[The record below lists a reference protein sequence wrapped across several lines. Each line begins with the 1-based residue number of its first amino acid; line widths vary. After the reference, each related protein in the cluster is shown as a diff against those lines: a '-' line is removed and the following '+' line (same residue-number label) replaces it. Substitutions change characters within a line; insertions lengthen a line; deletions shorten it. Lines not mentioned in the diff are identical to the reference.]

1 MKNILGEDFDSEI
14 KSQVDARQKSLG
26 KYSNILP
33 KDLIYYQNK
42 APWIKLA
49 SSVDLTP
56 GGKNA
61 NILKNALNLSSDNNI
76 KDSELAKKCILHGGV
91 VSKDNPKPQAGLRFK
106 SDDIFSGAYGWGGGE
121 RGFVPQPGIVGA
133 DVTYY
138 NDGAL
143 SKATVS
149 IKCFSREQ
157 FAVIDAL
164 YMRPGYG
171 VLLEF
176 GWSMYLDKDSKL
188 KEFDQFNSEPLERF
202 FGKELD
208 DNLEIYKLIKEERL
222 KHEGNYDGVYGKI
235 SKFDWKF
242 NNDGSYDITIQIT
255 GYGDMIE
262 SLTVTPPNYTPIKD
276 DEEGDSS
283 FNIFEIFNSNK
294 KEDNLNTLAKISPLH
309 GGLYEIKTLSDSDNN
324 NKVKKKKVEE
334 DNNKIIL
341 YEIDQNEDIIEII
354 SNDSSPNKSS
364 RYISLR
370 RFLELV
376 KTTLLPKSG
385 KKSKPKFDFDILQK
399 GEDDKPKNFF
409 VFSNKSISSDPKKV
423 LVSFNYDVEGLD
435 EKTQANITALNT
447 GTPLNKIKT
456 DNNVRGD
463 LRYIY
468 LNIDEIFKLLVSSTG
483 EEGIAVFDLIYNVL
497 KFINNSLGGINKL
510 TPILDNTEGLI
521 RIIDYS
527 PLMLLDNPPLS
538 GNPPKDETAKFNIF
552 GVSNLQGS
560 FVRNINLSSEISD
573 DLSTM
578 ISIGAAANDNE
589 INANSTS
596 FSDYNKGLEDRL
608 GKDTTLP
615 GQETTKEDG
624 KPLTLEEKINK
635 FKNEKK
641 TNFIKNVDL
650 LYGEFDFDNDTIN
663 SLSTFNRGFQQLYI
677 RSQQSGDKKI
687 SSFFL
692 PFNLQ
697 LTMDGLGGMKL
708 FQRFKVNEDQ
718 KVLPP
723 MYDGQN
729 IDLIIKG
736 INHSITPTGW
746 TTTLDSLSVPKST
759 AK

>member
-1 MKNILGEDFDSEI
+1 MKNILGEDFDNKI
-14 KSQVDARQKSLG
+14 KTQIDVRQNSLG
-26 KYSNILP
+26 KYTNILP

-42 APWIKLA
+42 SPWIKLA

-56 GGKNA
+56 GEKNA
-61 NILKNALNLSSDNNI
+61 NILKNALKLSSDNNI
-76 KDSELAKKCILHGGV
+76 SKEGLAKKCILHGGV
-91 VSKDNPKPQAGLRFK
+91 VDISNNKEPKLQSGLRFK

-138 NDGAL
+138 NNGAL
-143 SKATVS
+143 SKCTVS

-157 FAVIDAL
+157 FAVIDTL

-188 KEFDQFNSEPLERF
+188 QEFNTFNSKPLESF
-202 FGKELD
+202 FEGPLK
-208 DNLEIYKLIKEERL
+208 DNLEMYKLIKKERL
-222 KHEGNYDGVYGKI
+222 KYEGNYDGVYGKI

-262 SLTVTPPNYTPIKD
+262 SLTVTPPNYTPPKD
-276 DEEGDSS
+276 LKSEDDSWDIFAL
-283 FNIFEIFNSNK
+283 FNGV
-294 KEDNLNTLAKISPLH
+294 KENTLEALAKISPLH
-309 GGLYEIKTLSDSDNN
+309 SNLYKLKILSDSTEGIKSKSSDSK
-324 NKVKKKKVEE
+324 KVKVYTIS
-334 DNNKIIL
+334 DNSSNVNN
-341 YEIDQNEDIIEII
+341 QIIEFIP
-354 SNDSSPNKSS
+354 NSSTTPSETL
-364 RYISLR
+364 RYISLED
-370 RFLELV
+370 FLDLV
-376 KTTLLPKSG
+376 KVNLFPQSND
-385 KKSKPKFDFDILQK
+385 KPKFDFDLLQRK
-399 GEDDKPKNFF
+399 KDSNGKIIEPENLF
-409 VFSNKSISSDPKKV
+409 VFSDSSISSNPKKV
-423 LVSFNYDVEGLD
+423 LVPFNYNTKDLTETTI
-435 EKTQANITALNT
+435 EHINFLNT
-447 GTPLNKIKT
+447 KTNLSKVRRNK
-456 DNNVRGD
+456 VRGD

-468 LNIDEIFKLLVSSTG
+468 LSIDEIFQLLVSSTG

-497 KFINNSLGGINKL
+497 KFINDSLGGINKL

-527 PLMLLDNPPLS
+527 PLMLLDNPPS
-538 GNPPKDETAKFNIF
+538 DKETAKFNIF

-560 FVRNINLSSEISD
+560 FVRNIDLSSEISD
-573 DLSTM
+573 NLSTM
-578 ISIGAAANDNE
+578 ISIGTAAGGNE

-615 GQETTKEDG
+615 GQKTTKE
-624 KPLTLEEKINK
+624 LTLEEKIK
-635 FKNEKK
+635 EFKDKNIK
-641 TNFIKNVDL
+641 NFIVDVDT
-650 LYGEFDFDNDTIN
+650 LYGDLNFDSSTIN

-677 RSQQSGDKKI
+677 RSQQLGDNKY

-692 PFNLQ
+692 PFNLK

-736 INHSITPTGW
+736 INHSITPAGW

>member
-1 MKNILGEDFDSEI
+1 MKNILGEDFDNEI
-14 KSQVDARQKSLG
+14 KTQIDVRQKSLG

-42 APWIKLA
+42 TPWVKLA
-49 SSVDLTP
+49 SAVNLTP

-76 KDSELAKKCILHGGV
+76 SQGELAKKCILHGGV

-143 SKATVS
+143 SKCTVS

-188 KEFDQFNSEPLERF
+188 QEFDTFNSKPLEKF
-202 FGKELD
+202 FGGSLT
-208 DNLEIYKLIKEERL
+208 DNLEIYKLIKDERL
-222 KHEGNYDGVYGKI
+222 KYEGNYDGVYGKI

-262 SLTVTPPNYTPIKD
+262 SLTVTPPNFTFPGDLKEKD
-276 DEEGDSS
+276 DSWDIFS
-283 FNIFEIFNSNK
+283 FFNSSE
-294 KEDNLNTLAKISPLH
+294 KEKSLDALAKISPLH
-309 GGLYEIKTLSDSDNN
+309 SNLYKLKTLSGSTKGIDPKSTKDEKIKLYKSSN
-324 NKVKKKKVEE
+324 VE
-334 DNNKIIL
+334 N
-341 YEIDQNEDIIEII
+341 QIIEFIPN
-354 SNDSSPNKSS
+354 SSSSPSETL
-364 RYISLR
+364 RYISLED
-370 RFLELV
+370 FLYLV
-376 KTTLLPKSG
+376 KVNLIPQSNG
-385 KKSKPKFDFDILQK
+385 KPKFDFDILQRK
-399 GEDDKPKNFF
+399 KDSDGKIIEPENLF
-409 VFSNKSISSDPKKV
+409 VFSNSSISSNPKKV
-423 LVSFNYDVEGLD
+423 LVPFNYNTEGL
-435 EKTQANITALNT
+435 EGLTETTIKHINFLNAET
-447 GTPLNKIKT
+447 NLKKVKRNK
-456 DNNVRGD
+456 VRGD

-468 LNIDEIFKLLVSSTG
+468 LSIDEIFQLLVSSTG

-497 KFINNSLGGINKL
+497 KFINDSLGGINKL

-527 PLMLLDNPPLS
+527 PLMLLDNPPS
-538 GNPPKDETAKFNIF
+538 DKETAKFNIF

-560 FVRNINLSSEISD
+560 FVRNIDLSSEISD
-573 DLSTM
+573 NLSTM

-615 GQETTKEDG
+615 GQKTEENNND
-624 KPLTLEEKINK
+624 LTLEEKINK
-635 FKNEKK
+635 FKNENEK
-641 TNFIKNVDL
+641 NFIADVNT
-650 LYGEFDFDNDTIN
+650 LYGDLNFDSNTIN

-677 RSQQSGDKKI
+677 RSQQLGKNKY

-692 PFNLQ
+692 PFNLK

-736 INHSITPTGW
+736 INHSITPAGW